1 MTTENTN
8 TAAPEFNPMF
18 DESDATKLI
27 YALSSAAAMI
37 ANRHLEGAKSEHFR
51 AVYAACD
58 ALRTST
64 NHTPDCEE
72 TVQYDSHD
80 VAVDAFSSILLDDDL
95 RKKTEEEEQAAYNEL
110 LNDKAEWD
118 RACDA
123 YWASV
128 S

>member
-37 ANRHLEGAKSEHFR
+37 ANRHLEGDKMEHFQ
-51 AVYAACD
+51 ALYSACD
-58 ALRTST
+58 ALRTAT
-64 NHTPDCEE
+64 AHTPDCEE

-80 VAVDAFSSILLDDDL
+80 VAVDAFSEILLDDDL
-95 RKKTEEEEQAAYNEL
+95 RKKTEEEEQAAYDQMES
-110 LNDKAEWD
+110 DKAEWD

-123 YWASV
+123 YWDSM